1 MFFRREKPRIPTFE
15 ERLKELEKTGIRSA
29 KKSADTAVSMR
40 GRCAAVIRRTGEN
53 SYALDP
59 VGLAIGNEIGELA
72 DAGNQKFWLT
82 PSGKKEAAT
91 AEQLK
96 ELHAFKED
104 LREGLGLTSL
114 YNEGLGSVNSLHIY
128 DRVKGR
134 EGQPAPRPWEK
145 ARA

>member
-1 MFFRREKPRIPTFE
+1 MFFRREKPRIPSFD
-15 ERLKELEKTGIRSA
+15 ERLKDLEKAGVRSA
-29 KKSADTAVSMR
+29 KKSSDSAAAMR
-40 GRCAAVIRRTGEN
+40 GRCAAVIRRNGDN
-53 SYALDP
+53 SYVIDP
-59 VGLAIGNEIGELA
+59 VGIVIGNEIGELA

-128 DRVKGR
+128 DRVEGR
-134 EGQPAPRPWEK
+134 DRGAGPRPWEK